1 METPIHIKIAGWA
14 VILAVGSI
22 VALWTVVFLIFW
34 AIGKVLLALVRSD
47 FWQLGGGVALAFG
60 GGVWLALRGFR

>member
-1 METPIHIKIAGWA
+1 MTPLHIKIAGWI
-14 VILAVGSI
+14 VVLAVGAI

-34 AIGKVLLALVRSD
+34 AVGKTLHAIVKSD

-60 GGVWLALRGFR
+60 GGVWLALRGLR